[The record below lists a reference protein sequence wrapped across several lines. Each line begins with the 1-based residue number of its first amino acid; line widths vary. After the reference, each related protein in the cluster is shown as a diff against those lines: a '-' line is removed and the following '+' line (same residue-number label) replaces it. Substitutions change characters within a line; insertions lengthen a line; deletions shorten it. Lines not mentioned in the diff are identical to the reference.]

1 MKRAKFIL
9 NLLTIFLVFVLSS
22 CEDEIERSTTHT
34 ENVSGLVI
42 GTYSGTISLD
52 TTASFNDVTIVL
64 TKNENDSVDA
74 VSVSIKSSNFN
85 YSGATGLD
93 LPVYYNTTTKEFY
106 VDSLYLNV
114 AKANDSYS
122 FACVNSSALKF
133 NGRLNG
139 NDLFMNIPILVIS
152 ERTIFHANGVSWYFN
167 GTKK

>member
-1 MKRAKFIL
+1 MKRVKFIL
-9 NLLTIFLVFVLSS
+9 NLLVIFMVFVVSS
-22 CEDEIERSTTHT
+22 CDDEIDRSSTHT
-34 ENVSGLVI
+34 ENVSEMVI

-74 VSVSIKSSNFN
+74 VSVNIKSSNFDYN
-85 YSGATGLD
+85 GAVGLD

-106 VDSLYLNV
+106 ADSLYLNV
-114 AKANDSYS
+114 AKANDTYS

-139 NDLFMNIPILVIS
+139 NELFMNVPILVVS
-152 ERTIFHANGVSWYFN
+152 GRTIFHANGVSWYFN